1 MAFLADNIAIGS
13 NTIRLDSDADSAKL
27 AYGILRYELLV
38 WMRNGWTEN
47 HFDLDSE
54 KNKNKIL
61 TNKKKA
67 K

>member
-1 MAFLADNIAIGS
+1 MTFLADNIAIGS
-13 NTIRLDSDADSAKL
+13 NTIYLDSDADSAKL

-38 WMRNGWTEN
+38 WMRNGCTEN

-54 KNKNKIL
+54 KNKKKKKKK
-61 TNKKKA
+61 KKKA